1 MEKSVLAVV
10 ALILLSAIYA
20 PVQSFLAWENQSW
33 QEPGIAEKAAEDN
46 LHVAPQGPYVHDPQ
60 VRLDANHKTLA
71 IPRLAD
77 RSNGWSKKLA
87 SRQPSHLQ
95 QPTAQTA
102 QPGAKPSKVTS
113 LSARPA
119 GGPPPILQASTSP
132 QENSTP
138 KKQPSKVPQS
148 SSASEKMASQS
159 LEETLAFIAD
169 KLASQDRIKFT
180 AEFHSPTDNS
190 DIIEQLSYEASNA
203 TIDPN
208 RCQVSF
214 HWHIDQD
221 GIGTRDRDR
230 AIQLRLAKNIW
241 VETVDQALSDLNAT
255 AGHPFSVRASPE
267 IFAVHIARWDGPS
280 GDNLYFHDRA
290 MAERIGDAAKR
301 ALRLCSD
308 GAGEPFT
315 QVDGPDQAHQLPAL
329 EGSIRE

>member
-1 MEKSVLAVV
+1 VEKSVLAVV

-20 PVQSFLAWENQSW
+20 PVQSFLAWENQSR
-33 QEPGIAEKAAEDN
+33 QEPGVAEKAAEDY
-46 LHVAPQGPYVHDPQ
+46 LHVAPQGPYVHDL
-60 VRLDANHKTLA
+60 RMGLDANPKTLA

-77 RSNGWSKKLA
+77 GSNGWSKKQA
-87 SRQPSHLQ
+87 SRQPSHSQ

-102 QPGAKPSKVTS
+102 QAGAKPSEVAS
-113 LSARPA
+113 LSARSA
-119 GGPPPILQASTSP
+119 GRPPILRASTSP

-138 KKQPSKVPQS
+138 KKQPSEVPQS
-148 SSASEKMASQS
+148 SSASERMASQS

-169 KLASQDRIKFT
+169 ELASQDRINFT

-190 DIIEQLSYEASNA
+190 DIIEQLSYEVSNA

-214 HWHIDQD
+214 HWHIEQD

-290 MAERIGDAAKR
+290 MAERIGDAAKH
-301 ALRLCSD
+301 AVRLCSD

-315 QVDGPDQAHQLPAL
+315 QVDGADQAHHLPAL